1 MSLDALAPD
10 QRAVVQ
16 LVLQQERSY
25 EDLAGLLGITADAV
39 RDRAHKGLDR
49 LAPTA
54 GVADADRAAVADYL
68 LGQQSVSG
76 RESTRTLLSGSTTA
90 RAWAQ
95 AVRAELADV
104 ARSPLPDVPAEE
116 SAAAAEP
123 PAADEDDDLAGPFVP
138 DQPAADPPVIADPLT
153 RDEPSPTR
161 ARPRPRRAAPDYGFD
176 EPAPTRA
183 EEDAAEAP
191 LDAESANRTSRL
203 GGALLIAG
211 LAIFVAA
218 LIVWLV
224 TRSDN
229 NTNKGNT
236 TATTGSTPAATAS
249 PTAAATPDY
258 QPFGVLALRSP
269 SGGPAQGRFVL
280 FVAQNTQQIAFN
292 IKGTNVAPSQ
302 AGQAYGVW
310 LVGGAKNHFL
320 GFTPP
325 VGKNGSLAVS
335 GPRASDAANFA
346 RWFASSKQLVVSTET
361 QDGGSA
367 PSQPIILSGDVKKLV
382 TAANLTP
389 TPTP

>member
-39 RDRAHKGLDR
+39 RERAHKGLDR
-49 LAPTA
+49 LAPTT

-76 RESTRTLLSGSTTA
+76 RESTRSLLSGSTPA

-104 ARSPLPDVPAEE
+104 ARSPLPEVPAEE
-116 SAAAAEP
+116 SAATAE
-123 PAADEDDDLAGPFVP
+123 DDLAGPFVP
-138 DQPAADPPVIADPLT
+138 DEPTADAPLLADPLT
-153 RDEPSPTR
+153 RDEPTPTR
-161 ARPRPRRAAPDYGFD
+161 ARPRPRRPTPDYGFD
-176 EPAPTRA
+176 EPAETTPA
-183 EEDAAEAP
+183 EPVAAPA
-191 LDAESANRTSRL
+191 DSDGRSSRL

-218 LIVWLV
+218 LIIWLV
-224 TRSDN
+224 TRGDDSGKK
-229 NTNKGNT
+229 TPT
-236 TATTGSTPAATAS
+236 ASATSTATATGTPSAS
-249 PTAAATPDY
+249 ATPDY
-258 QPFGVLALRSP
+258 QPFGVLALKSP
-269 SGGPAQGRFVL
+269 TGGSAQGRFVL

-292 IKGTNVAPSQ
+292 IKGVKVPPSQ
-302 AGQAYGVW
+302 SGQAYGVW
-310 LVGGAKNHFL
+310 LVGGDKDHFL
-320 GFTPP
+320 GFAPP
-325 VGKNGSLAVS
+325 VGKNGQLAVS
-335 GPRASDAANFA
+335 GPRSSDEANFA

-361 QDGGSA
+361 QEGATSPGS
-367 PSQPIILSGDVKKLV
+367 PLILSGDVKNLV